1 MKGTWG
7 SLYEVKKK
15 DEEGIGENNDCFVKN
30 YICSNKMIISS
41 IKIYEK
47 SKVVL
52 VNPNN
57 EGLISNL

>member
-1 MKGTWG
+1 M
-7 SLYEVKKK
+7 KKK